1 MHPTQRLDTI
11 KGMRYI
17 LKSHRFV
24 ITIIILIFMTIV
36 FGFLIVPIE
45 ISDPTTTFRNAED
58 GLWWS
63 FTTVTGVGFGDYYPV
78 TTTGRIIGVIL
89 ETIGVTIFGLIIAIL
104 TINLYRDEQQFYWRR
119 MTERFDRI
127 EEKLIKLEQKQDYSI
142 KTNEKPKKG

>member
-1 MHPTQRLDTI
+1 
-11 KGMRYI
+11 
-17 LKSHRFV
+17 
-24 ITIIILIFMTIV
+24 MTIV